1 MTKKQS
7 SEGKLLRRS
16 IRLPSDDG
24 KRHRCVVSAYTEK
37 ELEIKYREKLMELA
51 KNDYRFAKTTTVRSF
66 FPHFLE
72 IYVRPHVR
80 DNAYNDKKARLQT
93 YLVEPYGRRDLSDI
107 TPGIL
112 QKILNDQKGKSR
124 SFMTKLRGELC
135 AFFDAAEDENL
146 LTRNPARRLIL
157 PPCEDKAR
165 RALTIKERDAFLKAA
180 PKTKHGLLF
189 LVMYYC
195 GLRPGEALALTYD
208 DIDHRRRSITISKSI
223 EKISGEIK
231 APKTKS
237 GFRTVPIPDALL
249 EKLPDKKG
257 SALLFQGDR
266 SKKPLSKSSY
276 KKAWHSIL
284 NGMDIEMGAKR
295 YRNKII
301 PETSIVDRSLTPY
314 YLRHTYCSMLPEF
327 GVDIKTAQ
335 YFMGH
340 SNISVTA
347 NTYQHVTEKM
357 FAAGAEQI
365 KNM

>member
-1 MTKKQS
+1 
-7 SEGKLLRRS
+7 
-16 IRLPSDDG
+16 
-24 KRHRCVVSAYTEK
+24 
-37 ELEIKYREKLMELA
+37 MELA
-51 KNDYRFAKTTTVRSF
+51 KNDYRFAKSSTLRSF

-72 IYVRPHVR
+72 VYVRPHVR
-80 DNAYNDKKARLQT
+80 DHAFRDKKARLET
-93 YLVEPYGRRDLSDI
+93 YLITPYGRRELSDI

-165 RALTIKERDAFLKAA
+165 RALTLEERAAFLKAA
-180 PKTKHGLLF
+180 EDHKHGLLF
-189 LVMYYC
+189 LIMYYC

-208 DIDHRRRSITISKSI
+208 DIDHQRRSITVSKSI
-223 EKISGEIK
+223 EKISGAIK
-231 APKTKS
+231 SPKTKS
-237 GFRTVPIPDALL
+237 GFRTVPIPKALL
-249 EKLPDKKG
+249 EKLPNKKG

-266 SKKPLSKSSY
+266 SKKPLSQATY
-276 KKAWHSIL
+276 KRAWNAIL
-284 NGMDIEMGAKR
+284 NRMDIEMGAKR

-301 PETSIVDRSLTPY
+301 PETSVVDRSLTPY
-314 YLRHTYCSMLPEF
+314 YLRHTYCSMLPEL
-327 GVDIKTAQ
+327 GIDIKTAQ

-347 NTYQHVTEKM
+347 NTYQHITERM
-357 FAAGAEQI
+357 FESGAARIE
-365 KNM
+365 NM

>member
-1 MTKKQS
+1 MANKQPN
-7 SEGKLLRRS
+7 EGKLLRRA

-51 KNDYRFAKTTTVRSF
+51 KNDYRFAKSSTLRSF

-72 IYVRPHVR
+72 VYVRPHVR
-80 DNAYNDKKARLQT
+80 DHAFRDKKARLET
-93 YLVEPYGRRDLSDI
+93 YLITPYGRRELSDI

-165 RALTIKERDAFLKAA
+165 RALTLEERAAFLKAA
-180 PKTKHGLLF
+180 EDHKHGLLF
-189 LVMYYC
+189 LIMYYC

-208 DIDHRRRSITISKSI
+208 DIDHQRRSITVSKSI
-223 EKISGEIK
+223 EKISGAIK
-231 APKTKS
+231 SPKTKS
-237 GFRTVPIPDALL
+237 GFRTVPIPKALL
-249 EKLPDKKG
+249 EKLPNKKG

-266 SKKPLSKSSY
+266 SKKPLSQATY
-276 KKAWHSIL
+276 KRAWNAIL
-284 NGMDIEMGAKR
+284 NRMDIEMGAKR

-301 PETSIVDRSLTPY
+301 PETSVVDRSLTPY
-314 YLRHTYCSMLPEF
+314 YLRHTYCSMLPEL
-327 GVDIKTAQ
+327 GIDIKTAQ

-347 NTYQHVTEKM
+347 NTYQHITERM
-357 FAAGAEQI
+357 FESGAARIE
-365 KNM
+365 NM